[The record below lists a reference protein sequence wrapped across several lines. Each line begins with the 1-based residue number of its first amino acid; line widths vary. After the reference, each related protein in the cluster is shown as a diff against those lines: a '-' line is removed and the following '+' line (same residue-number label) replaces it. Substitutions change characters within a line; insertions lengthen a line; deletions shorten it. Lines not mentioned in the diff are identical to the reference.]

1 MALSLSGKTVL
12 ITGSTDGLGKALA
25 TKLLEQHAHV
35 IIHGRSQE
43 KIDQTINELREL
55 YPTHV
60 IHSLLCDLTDTDAVK
75 REFSTIKTLDILVN
89 NAGVWLDGATTDAS
103 LEKIE
108 ELTRTNILGPLLIT
122 RILLPILLRS
132 DFAQVINI
140 VSIAGVEIPSGYYHT
155 IYSATKFGMQG
166 FTEGLAKEF
175 YNKNLRIMGYYPG
188 GMQTNLF
195 KKAGNN
201 YKTHEPWMFSTDES
215 VEAILFMLTRN
226 KKVAIKRMDL
236 INQLEE

>member
-55 YPTHV
+55 YPTHA

-89 NAGVWLDGATTDAS
+89 NAGVWLDGATTNAS
-103 LEKIE
+103 LEK
-108 ELTRTNILGPLLIT
+108 
-122 RILLPILLRS
+122 
-132 DFAQVINI
+132 
-140 VSIAGVEIPSGYYHT
+140 
-155 IYSATKFGMQG
+155 
-166 FTEGLAKEF
+166 
-175 YNKNLRIMGYYPG
+175 
-188 GMQTNLF
+188 
-195 KKAGNN
+195 
-201 YKTHEPWMFSTDES
+201 
-215 VEAILFMLTRN
+215 
-226 KKVAIKRMDL
+226 
-236 INQLEE
+236 